1 MSFEIDFQK
10 VADSFSTDSHKVDLE
25 KATNTSK
32 ELIGE
37 IDRLFPDSKEDF
49 KVNIFWGSIES
60 RLFSSNFMSS
70 LDYAKSKATQ
80 YDGVVLSVG
89 VTQDAN
95 RFEYPKCYAKFKD
108 NSAEAIQEHY
118 IARIKMAVD
127 KEEELKEILS
137 DEYAYLR
144 ATKTVWRQNLEN
156 GEWSDT
162 GYVIKEYDEKSKESP
177 VNVPLFHKEKKDN
190 GDPNPLYGLPIPR
203 KPEAPIFYWMDNEL
217 YIAKGGIGIEHKVKD
232 KDGNEKTVGILPE
245 IGIKCSVWGK
255 KTAVPNQP
263 YKGTINVW
271 KDAYETIK
279 DDNKKDIALSP
290 KELWE
295 IAEKL
300 SDIKYIKKDKKAKTE
315 TETALYVDIGDVNDM
330 PNYGFFVTHGDIVKA
345 EVVGDYN
352 KMIVQIKD
360 DNNPRGITL
369 STYYKPLL
377 DIVEDLVPGNEVVV
391 IGERSSRKTE
401 DKDKNGKFIYK
412 PKNVLCGI
420 FKNPEST
427 NDLGDAIAKLKAA
440 MAENAEKKE

>member
-10 VADSFSTDSHKVDLE
+10 VATSFNVDIE

-32 ELIGE
+32 DLIGE

-60 RLFSSNFMSS
+60 RLFSSNFMSAI
-70 LDYAKSKATQ
+70 DYAKSKATKF
-80 YDGVVLSVG
+80 DGVVLSAG

-95 RFEYPKCYAKFKD
+95 RFEYPKCYAKFKE

-137 DEYAYLR
+137 DEYAYVR
-144 ATKTVWRQNLEN
+144 ATKTMWKQNLEN

-162 GYVIKEYDEKSKESP
+162 GYVIEQYDEKSKESA
-177 VNVPLFHKEKKDN
+177 VNIPLFHKAKKDN
-190 GDPNPLYGLPIPR
+190 GDPNPLYGLPIP
-203 KPEAPIFYWMDNEL
+203 KKYEKSMFFWMDNEL
-217 YIAKGGIGIEHKVKD
+217 FIVKGGVGIEHTVKD
-232 KDGNEKTVGILPE
+232 KDGKDKTVGILPDL
-245 IGIKCSVWGK
+245 GTKCSVWGK

-279 DDNKKDIALSP
+279 NDSGNDVALSA
-290 KELWE
+290 KELWD

-315 TETALYVDIGDVNDM
+315 KETALYVDISDVNDM
-330 PNYGFFVTHGDIVKA
+330 PNYGFFVTHGEIVRA
-345 EVVGDYN
+345 EVVGDYG

-360 DNNPRGITL
+360 DNNPKGITL
-369 STYYKPLL
+369 SSYYKPLL

-391 IGERSSRKTE
+391 IGERSSRKTD
-401 DKDKNGKFIYK
+401 DKGPDGKFIYK

-440 MAENAEKKE
+440 MAENAVKKE